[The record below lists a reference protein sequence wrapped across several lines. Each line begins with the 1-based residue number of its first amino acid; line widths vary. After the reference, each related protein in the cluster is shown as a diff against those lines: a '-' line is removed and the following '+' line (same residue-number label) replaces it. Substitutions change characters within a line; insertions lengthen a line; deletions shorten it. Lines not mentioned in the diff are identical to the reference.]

1 MDHKSIEPVALY
13 FLVKKSIR
21 PIKHFF
27 TRAPLDEK
35 AVLDIYRR
43 LQSSCEVLWKG
54 RFVLDKF
61 HMMKYVNASV
71 SHLLDN
77 VEEVMGGIWERLRVT
92 TKMLQRVYG
101 EILKVTE
108 EDRKYAEVEGALGD
122 FLNQWDGI

>member
-13 FLVKKSIR
+13 FLAEKSVR
-21 PIKHFF
+21 PIQQSF
-27 TRAPLDEK
+27 TRAPLDKK
-35 AVLDIYRR
+35 AVLDIYQR

-61 HMMKYVNASV
+61 HVMKYVNASV

>member
-21 PIKHFF
+21 PIQHFF

-77 VEEVMGGIWERLRVT
+77 MEEVMGGIWERLRVT

>member
-1 MDHKSIEPVALY
+1 MDHKSIEPVTLY

-21 PIKHFF
+21 PIQQFF
-27 TRAPLDEK
+27 TRVPLDEK

-61 HMMKYVNASV
+61 HTMKYVNASV
-71 SHLLDN
+71 SHPPDRA
-77 VEEVMGGIWERLRVT
+77 EEIKGGIWECLRVT
-92 TKMLQRVYG
+92 TKMLQKVYG

>member
-1 MDHKSIEPVALY
+1 
-13 FLVKKSIR
+13 
-21 PIKHFF
+21 
-27 TRAPLDEK
+27 
-35 AVLDIYRR
+35 
-43 LQSSCEVLWKG
+43 
-54 RFVLDKF
+54 
-61 HMMKYVNASV
+61 MMKYVNASV

>member
-13 FLVKKSIR
+13 FLAEKSVR
-21 PIKHFF
+21 PIQHFF

-61 HMMKYVNASV
+61 HVMKYVNASV

>member
-21 PIKHFF
+21 PIQHFF

-92 TKMLQRVYG
+92 TKMLR
-101 EILKVTE
+101 ISP
-108 EDRKYAEVEGALGD
+108 
-122 FLNQWDGI
+122 

>member
-21 PIKHFF
+21 PIQHFF